1 MHLFVL
7 LLLLFITVCIIA
19 GHVEIILFIG
29 ARVLLV
35 LSALLVVFFL
45 ICLIRLL
52 FMRRKPAHFTRIDY
66 KTEDSL
72 YQVAFYQVGDKEY
85 PCIFPEEGVFRNVFY
100 NPERKC
106 HVFLDARKGVL
117 FDPVSLITI
126 FLGFFAG
133 LTFGTVIWFLFF
145 I

>member
-7 LLLLFITVCIIA
+7 LVLLFITVCIIA
-19 GHVEIILFIG
+19 GRVEILIFVG
-29 ARVLLV
+29 ARVLLL

-52 FMRRKPAHFTRIDY
+52 FMKRKTAHFSRIDY

-85 PCIFPEEGVFRNVFY
+85 PCIFPEEGIFRSFFY
-100 NPERKC
+100 NPDRKC
-106 HVFLDARKGVL
+106 HVFLCERRGNL
-117 FDPVSLITI
+117 FDPVSFITI
-126 FLGFFAG
+126 ILGFFSG
-133 LTFGTVIWFLFF
+133 ILFGTVIWFLFF